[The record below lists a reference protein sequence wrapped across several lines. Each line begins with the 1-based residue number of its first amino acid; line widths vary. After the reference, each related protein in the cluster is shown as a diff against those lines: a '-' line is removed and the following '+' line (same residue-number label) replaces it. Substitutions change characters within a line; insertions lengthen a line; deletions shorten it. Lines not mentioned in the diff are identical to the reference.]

1 VFEVDPERWIDVQW
15 DEESGEPRKIKVRV
29 KSKDK
34 QGILAKITNTI
45 SSAGVNIGAATITTE
60 EGNLAVQSFEL
71 WVQDVSELNAVMKSI
86 AKLKGV
92 TSVERIRG

>member
-1 VFEVDPERWIDVQW
+1 VQ
-15 DEESGEPRKIKVRV
+15 R
-29 KSKDK
+29 
-34 QGILAKITNTI
+34 
-45 SSAGVNIGAATITTE
+45 
-60 EGNLAVQSFEL
+60 FEL

>member
-1 VFEVDPERWIDVQW
+1 VFEIDPERRIDVQW
-15 DEESGEPRKIKVRV
+15 DEESREPRKIKIRV

-34 QGILAKITNTI
+34 QGILAKITKTI
-45 SSAGVNIGAATITTE
+45 SSAGVNIDAATITTE
-60 EGNLAVQSFEL
+60 EGNLAVQRFEL